1 MGDAAGTPR
10 TGRIFSELSN
20 VELAE
25 RLKTRHCTGLL
36 WLGTVDC
43 LVGYGRATLRRQIR
57 DGTVE
62 LRTRQLRRTVQLT
75 ESEREYLH
83 EHPEKRDDLVNEAVA
98 TGLRLFRD
106 RGILGGEWDP
116 EKGAD
121 MKTYFVNGCLLG
133 LATPV
138 DMWRRTRS
146 RSVPTISYDP
156 TLPSVLAALA
166 ALDGD
171 PALRLANG
179 AELDTFLAAWP
190 SDLVAVARTVAVED
204 VSWRSACR
212 RHHVDPRRLERHLAA
227 YRRSHPK
234 PGEPS

>member
-1 MGDAAGTPR
+1 MGDAAGTPP
-10 TGRIFSELSN
+10 TGRIFPELSN

-25 RLKTRHCTGLL
+25 RLKTRRCTGLL
-36 WLGTVDC
+36 WLATVDC
-43 LVGYGRATLRRQIR
+43 LVGYGRATLHRQIG
-57 DGTVE
+57 DGTVNAK
-62 LRTRQLRRTVQLT
+62 TRQLRRPVELT
-75 ESEREYLH
+75 EAEREYLR
-83 EHPEKRDDLVNEAVA
+83 EHPEKRDDLVNEAAA

-116 EKGAD
+116 ERGAD
-121 MKTYFVNGCLLG
+121 VKTYFVNGCLLG

-138 DMWRRTRS
+138 DTWRRTRS

-171 PALRLANG
+171 PTVPPASDAD
-179 AELDTFLAAWP
+179 LDAILAAWP
-190 SDLVAVARTVAVED
+190 ADLAAVARTVAVDD

-227 YRRSHPK
+227 YRRSHPERE
-234 PGEPS
+234 EPS